1 MGAHVSNGSEGGL
14 GVCGRLLRGRMAWP
28 QVWQRRRGLGARGP
42 GAVETLVPVIAG
54 GPQLRVEGRAVGRRL
69 GREDEGIGLQAVAL
83 VGGAHNGPQVDDAVV
98 HVGDRV
104 GAAGRRGI
112 GRRSV
117 DGAVAG
123 GASPRPPL
131 QLFFGVLDPSQASR
145 VVCASLCGVCAGQK
159 VALASSRGAW
169 AWVGI
174 IVLQCR

>member
-1 MGAHVSNGSEGGL
+1 MEPWRRCTMRS
-14 GVCGRLLRGRMAWP
+14 GRLCL
-28 QVWQRRRGLGARGP
+28 
-42 GAVETLVPVIAG
+42 
-54 GPQLRVEGRAVGRRL
+54 
-69 GREDEGIGLQAVAL
+69 
-83 VGGAHNGPQVDDAVV
+83 PQVDDAVV

>member
-83 VGGAHNGPQVDDAVV
+83 VGGAHNGPGRTRSAVWSIWRGGGVVLRVAAGEMDAPPSPSRSASRFFWCLIGGSCQWS
-98 HVGDRV
+98 HG
-104 GAAGRRGI
+104 GAARC
-112 GRRSV
+112 
-117 DGAVAG
+117 GAGDSAY
-123 GASPRPPL
+123 L
-131 QLFFGVLDPSQASR
+131 
-145 VVCASLCGVCAGQK
+145 K
-159 VALASSRGAW
+159 
-169 AWVGI
+169 
-174 IVLQCR
+174 